1 MIHSF
6 ALRHSSLLNNSRFH
20 IHAHTSTHTHAHNY
34 TEAIFIKLSTHS
46 YEIPSHIHKH
56 KHILTQ
62 MYFTQTCSIVSNLTS
77 NDTCSQSTIC
87 HNRDRYEMYQVKL
100 EFATTFYF
108 VDFNYFLIGMV
119 IIIESSNEY
128 HS

>member
-46 YEIPSHIHKH
+46 YEIPSHIH